1 MLIKD
6 DLLTE
11 AEVLYSSN
19 KSLKKEFDELI
30 LNFELDFTK
39 QSFTKAMADL
49 SQAERGKDD
58 KKVEEIS
65 KKIQELT
72 VRLNELSKRRK

>member
-1 MLIKD
+1 MD
-6 DLLTE
+6 
-11 AEVLYSSN
+11 
-19 KSLKKEFDELI
+19 
-30 LNFELDFTK
+30 TK
-39 QSFTKAMADL
+39 CRSW
-49 SQAERGKDD
+49 ERGKDD